1 MTAPS
6 CHRALRRFWFP
17 LSPGLGIGVTAP
29 TEAEARELAE
39 IVRARY
45 HPEAELLA
53 PIVDVDVSR
62 LDADHVLKNMGP
74 TAVRGVWFPAL
85 NV

>member
-17 LSPGLGIGVTAP
+17 LSRGLGIGVTAP

-39 IVRARY
+39 TVRAQSY
-45 HPEAELLA
+45 PESILRA
-53 PIVDVDVSR
+53 PVVDVDVSS
-62 LDADHVLKNMGP
+62 LDIDHVLPNMGP
-74 TAVRGVWFPAL
+74 AAVRGVWFPARNL
-85 NV
+85 